1 MLRSKPKMQ
10 PGPFVLNPSYGGTPA
25 NIAASSTRTPER
37 ASVRA
42 SLSFFLAGLKLAPTF
57 ESHGEHGNSAGR
69 IVHNC
74 YCANASLKRGKPVS
88 FCNYVVP
95 LGVETRFHFNHAAHA
110 FSEVEARR
118 IALKKRK
125 AQCVGILNDDIHL
138 GRKPPGSVCDLP
150 RADPKRGRNHIAQHR
165 LMKLSRSVPIMGA
178 VRPTPPL

>member
-1 MLRSKPKMQ
+1 MSDDVRCSMLRSKPKMQ

-110 FSEVEARR
+110 FRW
-118 IALKKRK
+118 
-125 AQCVGILNDDIHL
+125 H
-138 GRKPPGSVCDLP
+138 
-150 RADPKRGRNHIAQHR
+150 NH
-165 LMKLSRSVPIMGA
+165 
-178 VRPTPPL
+178 RPCAAPPLLLLAVGLTLDASGHPQCREAIPILGTL